1 MSDEN
6 PTIIDFSTINKDT
19 SQNVV
24 LTSENNKQ
32 PEDDIK
38 NQKFENQL
46 NEIYSSLT
54 AMKQYITQVT
64 NKVKDLEKTYRKEQ
78 RATEKFKDKRNK
90 GNRQP
95 SGFAKPTT
103 VSDELCSFMN
113 KEKGSLIA
121 RTEATQYIIK
131 YIREKQLQDA
141 NNKKKIVPNQSLK
154 NLLKTNEGEE
164 INYFNIQRL
173 INPHFKY

>member
-1 MSDEN
+1 MPDESE
-6 PTIIDFSTINKDT
+6 TVIDLSTFKNDC
-19 SQNVV
+19 SENVV
-24 LTSENNKQ
+24 IASDKLSEDNNK
-32 PEDDIK
+32 
-38 NQKFENQL
+38 NTKFDNQL
-46 NEIYSSLT
+46 NELYSSLA

-78 RATEKFKDKRNK
+78 RLNEKIKDKRNK
-90 GNRQP
+90 GNKQP

-131 YIREKQLQDA
+131 YIQEKKLQDI